1 MKDSPGI
8 LLAEVLA
15 MDDGVRGVNHR
26 RLVQE
31 GTRRRRAVIGVLTM
45 LGVAALLAAPCG
57 LAAQG
62 AGRGEAPS
70 KFSWRLTDSQVVEPG
85 ETVTTVEGTMTTGY
99 TVEAQARGEGAA
111 PIKNGRFRVTL
122 NAFSPFQDR
131 PGQEAGFWQV
141 TGNWTLTDAE
151 APPEVSKTRYHPAV
165 LRGTLRAKLGFNPAT
180 HPGPV
185 KAQVE
190 MATFRPGFGRQRGG
204 GTFQG
209 DELFTGKLTIDL
221 QAPTFRRPTKG
232 EMP

>member
-1 MKDSPGI
+1 MYGCLKEG
-8 LLAEVLA
+8 
-15 MDDGVRGVNHR
+15 NHR
-26 RLVQE
+26 SSGQE
-31 GTRRRRAVIGVLTM
+31 GPRGRRAVRCLLSMLAVGVL
-45 LGVAALLAAPCG
+45 V
-57 LAAQG
+57 AAQG
-62 AGRGEAPS
+62 GLEAQETGREGSPR
-70 KFSWRLTDSQVVEPG
+70 KFSWRLTNSQIVEPG
-85 ETVTTVEGTMTTGY
+85 ETTTTEQGTMTTGY
-99 TVEAQARGEGAA
+99 TVEAQAQGDEGA
-111 PIKNGRFRVTL
+111 PIKKGRFRVTL

-131 PGQEAGFWQV
+131 PGQEAGTWQV

-151 APPEVSKTRYHPAV
+151 APPEASKTRYHPSV

-190 MATFRPGFGRQRGG
+190 MVTFRPGFGRQRGG